1 MTDKLAADSDRYRVA
16 REVLSEIPC
25 PVVLIAGAHGGRRSC
40 STGTAM
46 YVSFS
51 PASLA
56 IAQHPGSKTTA
67 LIQASGQ
74 FSISVLTD
82 EQLDAAAR
90 AGRSAPGPDKFETLG
105 LPVLRAP
112 EGFEVPG
119 VADSIAVIWCR
130 VTSSQAAGDHM
141 LFTGDVVHAE
151 KASERPALLRHQR
164 RYARMG
170 EWLSEEAPEGY
181 PT

>member
-1 MTDKLAADSDRYRVA
+1 MTDKLAAESDRYRVA
-16 REVLSEIPC
+16 REVLSQIPC

-67 LIQASGQ
+67 LIEASGQ
-74 FSISVLTD
+74 FSISVLTED
-82 EQLDAAAR
+82 QLDVAVR
-90 AGRSAPGPDKFETLG
+90 AGHSAPGPDKFAALG
-105 LPVLRAP
+105 LEVLAPP
-112 EGFEVPG
+112 EGFDVPG
-119 VADSIAVIWCR
+119 VAGSIAVIWCR
-130 VTSSQAAGDHM
+130 VTTSQSVGDHM

-151 KASERPALLRHQR
+151 LPTAGPALLRHQR
-164 RYARMG
+164 RYARLG